1 MFGILNE
8 TILAIYVLLTKLV
21 RGLLA
26 LIRTRESSRD
36 ASGHFLDVEFIT
48 QQRQKN
54 EIVRQLLSCLG
65 IEQRSRVPVRVR
77 DDRWCFKRR

>member
-26 LIRTRESSRD
+26 LIRTRGFSRE
-36 ASGHFLDVEFIT
+36 ASGHFLDVELNT
-48 QQRQKN
+48 QQSQEN
-54 EIVRQLLSCLG
+54 EIMRRLLSCLG

-77 DDRWCFKRR
+77 ADQRCFKRR